1 MDSQQTF
8 SRLLDQLGYSSNPY
22 LFSDVTSKDSA
33 QDPLI
38 AELDVTWHEARDK
51 LGIDAIYFVA
61 NAPVIYFKRF
71 EAFDREEVAR
81 LHCNVWNQGRVPLL
95 FVILPEDIRIY
106 NGYETPRRTTDE
118 LDEPSRLDYDLN
130 PPDRRSP
137 DQLWERLEIFT
148 RVAIESGD
156 FWHHYGSYFDK
167 ETRVD
172 QKLIE
177 NLRYIRRQLITEEP
191 ELSPRYAH
199 SLIGRSIFAL
209 YLQDRDVLTAGENGF
224 FTRRFGNGY
233 MRYTDLLTS
242 YQVTYNF
249 FELLHQQFN
258 GDMFPVTHEEKE
270 AVRSEHLAKLRTLF
284 TVDSVKGGQAL
295 FFWAYNFE
303 FIPIELIS
311 AIYEEFLYQEESGKD
326 GTYYTPPMLV
336 DFMLNQ
342 ALPKSD
348 QNYEIRLL
356 DPACGSG
363 IFLVE
368 AYRRLVE
375 RWRSRNKQ
383 NPGPAELIELLKK
396 SIFGVDIKLQ
406 ALQIAAF
413 SLYLAMLDYIEPKTI
428 RRDVQFPPLI
438 GTNLIVADFF
448 EERVNFEG
456 HKFDLV
462 VGNPPWMSNLTS
474 HAEIF
479 RRKHGYKIGDKQIV
493 QAFLWHAPDF
503 CKPNGQIALLCS
515 SKSLLFNKSGPNVSF
530 RLAFFNKFT
539 VTKIFDFSALRHFLF
554 EKGVAPTAAIFY
566 RPGQPSRKARIFY
579 AAPKLTHL
587 TRYFAAIVIETFDL
601 KHLPLWQVLE
611 NLEQMRRLNKD
622 DSKIALKQTALFDN
636 EGEEESIDDEAETP
650 AINIWKI
657 ALWGSPY
664 DHILLEALA
673 EYPSLLQ
680 VIEERKWIS
689 RGGFNH
695 KGPGERKQ
703 AEWLDNAPYLAPK
716 DFTRYGIDP
725 NTLTFLPKGDL
736 YYRRGIPEQFKAPL
750 VLFKR
755 TQVQRQIA
763 AAYLNH
769 NCTYR
774 DTFTCIAGPAQDN
787 HLLKAV
793 TALLN
798 SEIAQ
803 YYLFLSSAS
812 WGVEREE
819 IKAGEMKTLPF
830 PFLNADEEQINIIVE
845 LVDGLAKR
853 GTTLHETRTEL
864 LMIPAQQGLSMDALE
879 KKLNDQIYQCF
890 HLSEQEIQH
899 IKETLQYT
907 IGFFNSPKQ
916 SDALKKPD
924 TSMLVS
930 YAEAFINS
938 INFYLESSG
947 RKFIAQV
954 YNEVSSLYMI
964 QFNAVNKDEEVP
976 TIQLKHADNRMRE
989 VLTRLPYLATEPVS
1003 RKIYHKRSF
1012 RLYDKAYD
1020 IMYIAKPAERR
1031 YWTIGA
1037 ALNDVG
1043 ETISTLV

>member
-1 MDSQQTF
+1 
-8 SRLLDQLGYSSNPY
+8 
-22 LFSDVTSKDSA
+22 
-33 QDPLI
+33 
-38 AELDVTWHEARDK
+38 
-51 LGIDAIYFVA
+51 
-61 NAPVIYFKRF
+61 
-71 EAFDREEVAR
+71 
-81 LHCNVWNQGRVPLL
+81 
-95 FVILPEDIRIY
+95 
-106 NGYETPRRTTDE
+106 
-118 LDEPSRLDYDLN
+118 
-130 PPDRRSP
+130 
-137 DQLWERLEIFT
+137 
-148 RVAIESGD
+148 
-156 FWHHYGSYFDK
+156 
-167 ETRVD
+167 
-172 QKLIE
+172 
-177 NLRYIRRQLITEEP
+177 
-191 ELSPRYAH
+191 
-199 SLIGRSIFAL
+199 
-209 YLQDRDVLTAGENGF
+209 VLTAGENGF
-224 FTRRFGNGY
+224 FSQRFGNNC

-242 YQVTYNF
+242 HQVTYDF

-270 AVRSEHLAKLRTLF
+270 AVRPEHLAKLRTLF
-284 TVDSVKGGQAL
+284 TVDAVKGGQAL

-326 GTYYTPPMLV
+326 GTYYTPPILV

-342 ALPKSD
+342 VLPKSD
-348 QNYEIRLL
+348 QNYELRLL

-428 RRDVQFPPLI
+428 RQDVQFPPLI
-438 GTNLIVADFF
+438 GTNLIAADFF
-448 EERVNFEG
+448 EERVAFEG

-474 HAEIF
+474 HAKVF
-479 RRKHGYKIGDKQIV
+479 LRKHGYKVGDKQIV

-503 CKPNGQIALLCS
+503 CTSNGQIALLCS

-566 RPGQPSRKARIFY
+566 KPGQPSRKARIFY

-587 TRYFAAIVIETFDL
+587 TRYFAAIVIEASDL
-601 KHLPLWQVLE
+601 KQLPLWQVLDSLDSM
-611 NLEQMRRLNKD
+611 NGMNKD
-622 DSKIALKQTALFDN
+622 GSRAAIKQTVLFDN
-636 EGEEESIDDEAETP
+636 KGEEASIDDEAEIP

-664 DHILLEALA
+664 DYILLEALA

-680 VIEERKWIS
+680 VIGEQNWIS

-695 KGPGERKQ
+695 GGPGKRER

-716 DFTRYGIDP
+716 DFTRYGINP
-725 NTLTFLPKGDL
+725 STLTSLPKGNL

-769 NCTYR
+769 NCTYT
-774 DTFTCIAGPAQDN
+774 DTFTCIAGPAQDSS
-787 HLLKAV
+787 LLKVV

-803 YYLFLSSAS
+803 YYLFLTSAS

-830 PFLNADEEQINIIVE
+830 PFLNAGEEQINAIAN
-845 LVDGLAKR
+845 LVDKLAER
-853 GTTLHETRTEL
+853 NTALHSTKIEPFMLADKQEL
-864 LMIPAQQGLSMDALE
+864 PMDDLE
-879 KKLNDQIYQCF
+879 KRLNDQIYQCF
-890 HLSEQEIQH
+890 HLSKQEIQH
-899 IKETLQYT
+899 IQETLQYT
-907 IGFFNSPKQ
+907 IGFFNSPRQ
-916 SDALKKPD
+916 SDALKKPQV
-924 TSMLVS
+924 SMLVS
-930 YAEAFINS
+930 YVEAYINS
-938 INFYLESSG
+938 INFYLASTN
-947 RKFIAQV
+947 KKLIARI
-954 YNEVSSLYMI
+954 YNEVASLCTI
-964 QFNAVNKDEEVP
+964 QFNAVNRDEAVP
-976 TIQLKHADNRMRE
+976 SIQVVQPDANMSQ
-989 VLTRLPYLATEPVS
+989 VLTRLRRLDTEPVS
-1003 RKIYHKRSF
+1003 RNIYHKRSF
-1012 RLYDKAYD
+1012 RIYDREYD
-1020 IMYIAKPAERR
+1020 TIYMAKPAEQR